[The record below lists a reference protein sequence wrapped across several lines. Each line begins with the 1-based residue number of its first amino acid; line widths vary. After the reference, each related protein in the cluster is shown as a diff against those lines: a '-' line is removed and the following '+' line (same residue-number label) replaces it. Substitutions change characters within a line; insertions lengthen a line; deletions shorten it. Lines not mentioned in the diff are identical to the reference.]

1 MVRFVDQ
8 FSGAGLDVSQLDLR
22 EIAREEVAVLNRA
35 PTLAGALKLMK
46 VLESTHQAGLRES
59 DVIRE
64 ADEGAAPFA
73 VRADGTQLFAEGA
86 SASHASVWEHVFPGC
101 SCVPPSTET
110 AVPLVFSR
118 YTHVAPV
125 AGLKGAYASSYTP
138 ASERLSREELKQRYR
153 DTSARARGSR

>member
-1 MVRFVDQ
+1 M
-8 FSGAGLDVSQLDLR
+8 SGQ
-22 EIAREEVAVLNRA
+22 A
-35 PTLAGALKLMK
+35 PILALKLMK
-46 VLESTHQAGLRES
+46 VLEAMHQAGLREP

-101 SCVPPSTET
+101 SCVPPSTDT
-110 AVPLVFSR
+110 AVPLLVFSR
-118 YTHVAPV
+118 YTHVASV